1 MIKSQYQL
9 EIENRLIIL
18 VKEGLQTEHK
28 FLQKVTEE
36 KWDEVDDLQS
46 ICEDIQIELGV
57 LCLIKEC
64 LF

>member
-18 VKEGLQTEHK
+18 VKEGLQIEHK